1 MIEVLKQALAVLE
14 LVSTEFVC
22 DGAHHTKKDRHE
34 IGEPCPIVERY
45 EEAIKSLRQA
55 IREHAM
61 YEVQRLGQEI
71 EQEPVQEPEYRCC
84 PHDSDCAVHNMPAY
98 PAGPCDCSYSNT
110 FNLPSSSLVHEVCL
124 KLAKRELEKLT
135 NENFGR
141 TPNDTW
147 TNKIVDVYDF
157 FDNNLRAKKLTE
169 IYTTHPPQLEQNF
182 CPRCGK
188 RTNDIHTCTPPQRT
202 EQEPV
207 QVSPLEFVE
216 MVMEKEHLI
225 GKPIFWAEWPNQEK
239 NT

>member
-1 MIEVLKQALAVLE
+1 MIEVLKQALEALE
-14 LVSTEFVC
+14 TYRGYMEPLTTVFGGPRVPAEQSTT
-22 DGAHHTKKDRHE
+22 GK
-34 IGEPCPIVERY
+34 VER
-45 EEAIKSLRQA
+45 AITSLRQA
-55 IREHAM
+55 IAEAEKQSHPMMNMPHDQMVAM
-61 YEVQRLGQEI
+61 AYGYPPQRT

-157 FDNNLRAKKLTE
+157 FDNNSRAKKLTE
-169 IYTTHPPQLEQNF
+169 IYTTHPLQRIEQNF

-188 RTNDIHTCTPPQRT
+188 RTHDIHTCTPPQD
-202 EQEPV
+202 
-207 QVSPLEFVE
+207 S
-216 MVMEKEHLI
+216 
-225 GKPIFWAEWPNQEK
+225 A
-239 NT
+239 